1 METRIDIINFLSNK
15 FGYKNYLEIG
25 IRNPWECFDH
35 IQCENKDSVDPG
47 FETNDNVAKYK
58 YTSDEFFRVLENGE
72 LDKETDFK
80 WDVIFIDGLH
90 TSYQVERD
98 IKNSLNHLSENG
110 TIVLHDCNPPTEYHA
125 RADYNDYGTI
135 AGGCWNGT
143 VWKAIYKLRCFNKD
157 VDVCVVDKDWGCG
170 VVRKGSQEVSA
181 FDNPYFDYDLFNINR
196 NRNLN
201 LIDSADLNEWLDSPF
216 YR

>member
-15 FGYKNYLEIG
+15 FEYKNYLEIG

-35 IQCENKDSVDPG
+35 VQCENKDSVDPG

-58 YTSDEFFRVLENGE
+58 YTSDEFFRVLENNE

-125 RADYNDYGTI
+125 RGEVPYICSVN
-135 AGGCWNGT
+135 
-143 VWKAIYKLRCFNKD
+143 VR
-157 VDVCVVDKDWGCG
+157 DKDTKKTS
-170 VVRKGSQEVSA
+170 RKYFKIKLGRNEKS
-181 FDNPYFDYDLFNINR
+181 PYL
-196 NRNLN
+196 
-201 LIDSADLNEWLDSPF
+201 
-216 YR
+216 